1 MKYLVYFETGKFYSD
16 IDRSADLFKYLFK
29 NYELL
34 KFEPQWSNHDE
45 ETFEEQMEKPHVD
58 GLFFYNEDKLK
69 STRLI
74 LEELVKEIRIYCYL
88 ETMYLI
94 NFEEAIKVYKNLYLK
109 EVLENLKENLWNI
122 HEVYNKDIHNQRFV
136 SKNLDD
142 IFFEDWNSTEYE
154 NLRNSSNKDGTI
166 DFNNYRLKQ
175 SKILTN
181 NSLGFYSW
189 VFSNRKYLLSYVEDN
204 VDFIVEFY
212 S

>member
-1 MKYLVYFETGKFYSD
+1 MKYLIYFETGKFYSD
-16 IDRSADLFKYLFK
+16 IDKSADLFKYLVK

-45 ETFEEQMEKPHVD
+45 EKFEEQMAKPHVD

-74 LEELVKEIRIYCYL
+74 LEKLVKEIRTYCYL

-94 NFEEAIKVYKNLYLK
+94 DFDEAVKIYKKLYLK
-109 EVLENLKENLWNI
+109 EVLENLEGSLRDI
-122 HEVYNKDIHNQRFV
+122 HESNEVNYNTRLE
-136 SKNLDD
+136 SKNLDEMY
-142 IFFEDWNSTEYE
+142 FEDWNSTEYK
-154 NLRNSSNKDGTI
+154 NFKNSSNQDGT
-166 DFNNYRLKQ
+166 FNLDDYRLKQ
-175 SKILTN
+175 STKLRQN

-189 VFSNRKYLLSYVEDN
+189 LFSNRENLLSYDEN
-204 VDFIVEFY
+204 NFNFIVEFY